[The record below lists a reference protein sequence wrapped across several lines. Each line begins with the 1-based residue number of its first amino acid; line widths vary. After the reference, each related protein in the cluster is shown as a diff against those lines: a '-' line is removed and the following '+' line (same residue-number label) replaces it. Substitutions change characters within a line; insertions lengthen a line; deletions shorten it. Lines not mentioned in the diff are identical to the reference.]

1 MKRGMSRPCK
11 DTASILYEKLS
22 KRKDTGVGQG
32 SGGGS
37 WPWLRGY
44 WELPM
49 SCVTLT
55 VGWSYYCIQACMM
68 VVLLKSWTLST
79 HNNFTTFVLYNLCQ
93 EYSASHTRL
102 ITLSRWTSTLNQHT
116 KPSHIRKTRKL
127 QTATT
132 SILVQLLRQT
142 PASKCNLGLY
152 DKYWPV

>member
-55 VGWSYYCIQACMM
+55 VG
-68 VVLLKSWTLST
+68 
-79 HNNFTTFVLYNLCQ
+79 
-93 EYSASHTRL
+93 
-102 ITLSRWTSTLNQHT
+102 
-116 KPSHIRKTRKL
+116 
-127 QTATT
+127 
-132 SILVQLLRQT
+132 
-142 PASKCNLGLY
+142 
-152 DKYWPV
+152 

>member
-1 MKRGMSRPCK
+1 MIRTYQMPCCEPFSGQPSERRQQSQGGKPLAAAMTSVKLKKTKAMKRGMSRPCK

-55 VGWSYYCIQACMM
+55 VG
-68 VVLLKSWTLST
+68 
-79 HNNFTTFVLYNLCQ
+79 
-93 EYSASHTRL
+93 
-102 ITLSRWTSTLNQHT
+102 
-116 KPSHIRKTRKL
+116 
-127 QTATT
+127 
-132 SILVQLLRQT
+132 
-142 PASKCNLGLY
+142 
-152 DKYWPV
+152 

>member
-1 MKRGMSRPCK
+1 MLSDSHILHVIKSMSPFGHQLNGIVNSGASLPTERFCHDTHLSDAMLRTFFRPAVRKTTAVTGREAFGSCYDICQTKKTKAMKRGMSRPCK

-55 VGWSYYCIQACMM
+55 VG
-68 VVLLKSWTLST
+68 
-79 HNNFTTFVLYNLCQ
+79 
-93 EYSASHTRL
+93 
-102 ITLSRWTSTLNQHT
+102 
-116 KPSHIRKTRKL
+116 
-127 QTATT
+127 
-132 SILVQLLRQT
+132 
-142 PASKCNLGLY
+142 
-152 DKYWPV
+152 